1 MMRGRLSALAAVV
14 VILGLAFG
22 IRAVSGGGLE
32 QHSGTALYA
41 SMIYAG
47 VFLLWPAVQPVR
59 AGILAVGFCWA
70 VEFFQLTGVPAA
82 LSERS
87 PVARLVLGASFDWV
101 DVAWYPVGVVPL
113 VVLHRLV
120 SRRAAG
126 SAATAGR
133 GSRVGS
139 RPG

>member
-1 MMRGRLSALAAVV
+1 MRGRLAALAAVV
-14 VILGLAFG
+14 VIVGLAFG
-22 IRAVSGGGLE
+22 IRSVSDGGLE
-32 QHSGTALYA
+32 QWSGTALYA

-47 VFLLWPAVQPVR
+47 VFLLWPAAPPVR
-59 AGILAVGFCWA
+59 AGILAVAFCWA
-70 VEFFQLTGVPAA
+70 VEFSQLTGVPAA

-87 PVARLVLGASFDWV
+87 PAARLVLGASFDWV
-101 DVAWYPVGVVPL
+101 DVAWYPVGVVPF
-113 VVLHRLV
+113 VVLHLLV
-120 SRRAAG
+120 SRRGAG

>member
-1 MMRGRLSALAAVV
+1 MRGRLPALAAVV
-14 VILGLAFG
+14 VIVGLAFG
-22 IRAVSGGGLE
+22 IRSVSDGGLA

-47 VFLLWPAVQPVR
+47 VFLLWPVVPPVR
-59 AGILAVGFCWA
+59 AGVIAVGFCWA
-70 VEFFQLTGVPAA
+70 VEFFQLTGIPAA

-87 PVARLVLGASFDWV
+87 PAARLVLGASFDWV

-113 VVLHRLV
+113 VVLHLLV

-133 GSRVGS
+133 GSRAGS
-139 RPG
+139 RP